1 MYIVLYAYRNVNAP
15 TEFLTLGTL
24 PKPSIPRRDPMFIG
38 RENEVEEITKL
49 ITNES
54 TRLLNI
60 WGSPGFGKT
69 STTVEAAH
77 HLNES
82 LGYRVYFLKLHYIHT
97 VDKLLSKILGIF
109 RSSIVDPTITHLDK
123 VVNIF
128 REISFPVILMFDNLD
143 DLLTGETSSTAV
155 RRLLDELL
163 DSNDSIKIV
172 FTTRGLLQ
180 TTRGQVE
187 GFRDFRI
194 RSLRLGS
201 SLKFVRQLLPSF
213 SESVVQRVVKISFH
227 VPLAMKI
234 LASSLAEI
242 TEEDIVIEM
251 LDEFNF
257 SENILEQ
264 IDDHTNDCENKLE
277 IIFESLFKRLTF
289 NENQAFIV
297 LTLFAS
303 AMISK
308 HAALDIIS
316 KEMGSRSKGV
326 LSLNALVKKALID
339 EDVSNEYYSIHP
351 LIYSFAVNIA
361 KQGDFEGV
369 LSSSQIVFSEYY
381 LGLFEKF
388 NDDFLAGKSI
398 DCPKLE
404 DTMQHL
410 WMVMLQV
417 LRDSNKYS
425 NMLSTLFRI
434 LSKSEIFF
442 FLITMPHVASDEVS
456 KIYDL
461 AIEKSKTL
469 PDNFFYFKLYVSK
482 YFQGIAFSITVECVD
497 VVDIPNSVRNKIN
510 QLSDGTA
517 AKLSCYETIFDI
529 CNGYVNRGTVEI
541 EKCLSSLQKSP
552 DHILLK
558 CMCFQILMVYYS
570 SLNQTEKSR
579 EFRKMALEIC
589 AEIGNFNLFLADDCH
604 HKTDNA
610 GEPLFLFNYLFS
622 RWSQK
627 FLPAEIKRYICNS
640 VCKQQQ
646 RKEAKECC
654 SPDYFNQVIVYGDFL
669 LAWLSNEAGQ
679 KVILNEKIDCLKKS
693 LIEHQ
698 DSVDVTGEAFLSIS
712 QQNAK
717 MTAFSAKRLLF
728 FYDLKIALTN
738 DKDSNIEACRNALDS
753 SLQHFGERHEQ
764 TAKCYH
770 NIGLAEYN
778 LENYDSALSAFD
790 HALQIMIDV
799 GPGTDGVHILRDTY
813 HEKGKTC
820 KRLGEF
826 EKAISCYEEALK
838 LQRTNTD
845 TEKSEEIAEIMFS
858 MGLLQYACKDYT
870 AALVTLKQ
878 VLEMRVSLFSEKRCP
893 YRALVST
900 YLCVGN
906 SHLCL
911 GNDTEGSKYFED
923 ALTILKSSI
932 DGKYESEDI
941 LIEKC
946 IVYIQVLHWK
956 VDTNFKTELLDRCVP
971 VIEKRERWFLP
982 ILYLTVGFNQL
993 ESGKIEAGLKFIQ
1006 NALDLGLDVIQQAHA
1021 LIRGMTVTSC
1031 NKVVL
1036 ALIKTEKYKIAKKMI
1051 DIAFQVA
1058 QSVPN
1063 TEKPRYISDCH
1074 FLRGCIYMNEKSYDS
1089 AINSFHDALRHLSE
1103 ASSEVIGNTPE
1114 LTVRLNVATAH
1125 DYQGTYK
1132 DALHELFLIV
1142 ENCLVKDDE
1151 NKVNTYFFIAKISKK
1166 MKNKSLVLRNLQ
1178 FAYDT
1183 CLIVLGEHHPKT
1195 RQCHAALFTE
1205 HLSQ

>member
-1 MYIVLYAYRNVNAP
+1 M
-15 TEFLTLGTL
+15 
-24 PKPSIPRRDPMFIG
+24 
-38 RENEVEEITKL
+38 
-49 ITNES
+49 
-54 TRLLNI
+54 
-60 WGSPGFGKT
+60 
-69 STTVEAAH
+69 
-77 HLNES
+77 
-82 LGYRVYFLKLHYIHT
+82 
-97 VDKLLSKILGIF
+97 DKLLSKILGIF
-109 RSSIVDPTITHLDK
+109 RSSVVDATITHLDK
-123 VVNIF
+123 VLSIF
-128 REISFPVILMFDNLD
+128 REISFPVILVFDNLD

-194 RSLRLGS
+194 RSLGLGS

-289 NENQAFIV
+289 NEKQAFIV

-316 KEMGSRSKGV
+316 KEMRSRSKGV

-351 LIYSFAVNIA
+351 LIYSFAVNVA

-442 FLITMPHVASDEVS
+442 FLINMRHVASDEVS

-482 YFQGIAFSITVECVD
+482 YFQGIAFSITVKCVD

-529 CNGYVNRGTVEI
+529 CNGYVNRGTIEI

-579 EFRKMALEIC
+579 EFRKMALGAC

-654 SPDYFNQVIVYGDFL
+654 SPDYFNRVIVYGDYL
-669 LAWLSNEAGQ
+669 VARLSNEAGQ
-679 KVILNEKIDCLKKS
+679 EVILNERIECLKKS
-693 LIEHQ
+693 LVGYR

-717 MTAFSAKRLLF
+717 MTAYSARRLHF
-728 FYDLKIALTN
+728 FHSLKIAFTN
-738 DKDSNIEACRNALDS
+738 DKDSNIEACRKALDN
-753 SLQHFGERHEQ
+753 SLQHFGEQHQ
-764 TAKCYH
+764 LTAKCYH
-770 NIGLAEYN
+770 KIGLAEYR
-778 LENYDSALSAFD
+778 LENYNPALCAFDQGIQIMMGVGNKTADFFHALSD
-790 HALQIMIDV
+790 LYHDK
-799 GPGTDGVHILRDTY
+799 GRTY
-813 HEKGKTC
+813 Q
-820 KRLGEF
+820 RLGKFKEAF
-826 EKAISCYEEALK
+826 LCYHEALK
-838 LQRTNTD
+838 LQKTNTD
-845 TEKSEEIAEIMFS
+845 NEESEEIAMILFS
-858 MGLLQYACKDYT
+858 IGSLQYVRRDYT
-870 AALVTLKQ
+870 SALVTLKD
-878 VLEMRVSLFSEKRCP
+878 VLQMRLRLFSEKRCP
-893 YRALVST
+893 YRDLVFT
-900 YLCVGN
+900 YLWVGD
-906 SHLCL
+906 SYSCL
-911 GNDTEGSKYFED
+911 RNETEANKYFED
-923 ALTILKSSI
+923 ALATFKSSV

-946 IVYIQVLHWK
+946 IAYMEVLHYK
-956 VDTNFKTELLDRCVP
+956 VDKNLNTELVDHCVP
-971 VIEKRERWFLP
+971 VIEKRKRWFLP
-982 ILYLTVGFNQL
+982 VLYLTVGFNQL
-993 ESGKIEAGLKFIQ
+993 ESGKKEAGLKFIK
-1006 NALDLGLDVIQQAHA
+1006 NALDLGLDVILRQYVDFRTTTA
-1021 LIRGMTVTSC
+1021 LSYL
-1031 NKVVL
+1031 KVVL
-1036 ALIKTEKYKIAKKMI
+1036 ALIKIEKYNFAKKII
-1051 DIAFQVA
+1051 DRAFQIA
-1058 QSVPN
+1058 ESVPN
-1063 TEKPRYISDCH
+1063 IEKARIIYDCYL
-1074 FLRGCIYMNEKSYDS
+1074 LRGSIYMKEKDY
-1089 AINSFHDALRHLSE
+1089 NSSIKSLQDALLHLS
-1103 ASSEVIGNTPE
+1103 ASSEISDNLHEFPIRWKLAIANE
-1114 LTVRLNVATAH
+1114 
-1125 DYQGTYK
+1125 YQGSYQ
-1132 DALHELFLIV
+1132 DALHELLFIIKK
-1142 ENCLVKDDE
+1142 CLVQESE
-1151 NKVNTYFFIAKISKK
+1151 NKADTYCAIARISKK
-1166 MKNKSLVLRNLQ
+1166 MHNNSLVVRNLQ
-1178 FAYDT
+1178 LAYNT
-1183 CLIVLGEHHPKT
+1183 YLNVLGKDHPKT
-1195 RQCHAALFTE
+1195 QQCYIALFEE
-1205 HLSQ
+1205 HCN